1 MNNPKILSLGDILV
15 EVMRKDLDQPLDQ
28 PADFTGPYP
37 SGASAIFIDAAARL
51 GGSCGYIGKVG
62 ADDFGTCVLNRLRDD
77 GVDVTHIQA
86 VPGYTTGIAFVM
98 YRSDGSRKFVFHLPQ
113 SAAAL
118 LNADDVPVDTVRA
131 AKFVHITGSALSI
144 NASVRAACYR
154 AIELCKAAGGRVS
167 FDPNVRPELLGGM
180 DKLRE
185 IVKPVLDACDVLL
198 PSGAEATILTGDENE
213 EHACRHL
220 VQRGISIVA
229 LKRGERGSKVFTPYE
244 SIEAAPIQ
252 VTEVDPTGAGD
263 CFGGAFIVGLLEGW
277 ELGKIA
283 RFANVVGG
291 LSVMHKGPME
301 GAPTRAEV
309 LRKMG

>member
-1 MNNPKILSLGDILV
+1 MFPQILSLGDILV
-15 EVMRKDLDQPLDQ
+15 EVMRKDLDKPLDA

-62 ADDFGTCVLNRLRDD
+62 ADDFGACVVNRLRDD
-77 GVDVTHIQA
+77 GVDIAHIKA
-86 VPGYTTGIAFVM
+86 VAGYTTGIAFVM

-118 LNADDVPVDTVRA
+118 LGSADVPVDVVRA

-144 NASVRAACYR
+144 NASVRNACYR
-154 AIELCKAAGGRVS
+154 VIELCKAAGGRVS

-198 PSGAEATILTGDENE
+198 PSGAEASLLTDDADEDS
-213 EHACRHL
+213 ACRNL
-220 VQRGISIVA
+220 IQRGIAIVA
-229 LKRGERGSKVFTPYE
+229 LKRGAHGSKVFTQREAIEIP
-244 SIEAAPIQ
+244 SIS

-277 ELGKIA
+277 ELSKIA

-291 LSVMHKGPME
+291 LSVTRAGPME

-309 LRKMG
+309 MARMG